1 MNKRMLRRAVL
12 ALAIAGLAVAS
23 FGNPERHIADLFW
36 SDDAAPWENVTAVY
50 TPDRSEPRKIQIT
63 EAVFTDVAACRDHV
77 MELAAEKGDP
87 DLQKGSFECAVG
99 FYPDKS
105 AADSTVSG
113 DYRLIIR

>member
-50 TPDRSEPRKIQIT
+50 TPDRSEPQN
-63 EAVFTDVAACRDHV
+63 
-77 MELAAEKGDP
+77 P
-87 DLQKGSFECAVG
+87 
-99 FYPDKS
+99 
-105 AADSTVSG
+105 
-113 DYRLIIR
+113 DYRGRLYRCCRLPGSRDGTGSRKRRP